1 MAAHKWRENPPDW
14 RRDVKG
20 GFTGKTAT
28 VSAVTRSSYDSNAS
42 ADGGSDGRVRRV
54 RYSFKR
60 ELFQL
65 WNTITTHC
73 YRHLVQ
79 KDRSIWERL
88 MWLLIL
94 IVETFALI
102 AILISAW
109 NSFTS
114 NPLITTLHDTLYPI
128 KYVPFPAISLC
139 NNNRI
144 SRSAATHYAEEL
156 ARKDPEK
163 RNVSY
168 FLDQVV
174 LLGKLYDFDYENL
187 HQMTQFQEFLD
198 VNDISNASGM
208 YNAFDTLVKL
218 SPRCEDMLLRCF
230 WKSIEL
236 PCMTKNDMIEVRR
249 TQYGF
254 CCTFNF
260 IGHTED
266 NEIHPSSYYLDVTGP
281 EMGLVLL
288 VNGSVNDYF
297 YNLFNNIGFSLQIF
311 NPTEVPDITS
321 GGVNEQFIHLGT
333 ESFIRVD
340 AITINSEPDVRG
352 YSKEKRQCVFRNELL
367 RYGGRY
373 GRSNCVA
380 ACRIRSVVAL
390 CECVPFYMPTA
401 GAVSDRSITICN
413 LQHIVCLN
421 KYKIKWSTV
430 ITNIVQIPGLEK
442 EMEESLYC
450 PECLP
455 SCSDSK
461 YQISA
466 TELPLIRTRRKGFS
480 VTHGIEDVSE
490 VSVVRIFFGQPE
502 TWMYKQDVAYYW
514 FEIFSNFGGMCGI
527 MAGLSLISITENV
540 YFILRQFVLI
550 FLSRSKWLQRRQH
563 QRRRNRLALEML
575 D

>member
-1 MAAHKWRENPPDW
+1 MIAARFENP
-14 RRDVKG
+14 RNSLH
-20 GFTGKTAT
+20 A
-28 VSAVTRSSYDSNAS
+28 SAGNEARSSATSSVGTKSTKSSNAS
-42 ADGGSDGRVRRV
+42 SSAIR
-54 RYSFKR
+54 RYSFRR

-65 WNTITTHC
+65 WDTITTHC
-73 YRHLVQ
+73 YRQLVQ

-88 MWLLIL
+88 MWLGI
-94 IVETFALI
+94 IIIETIALVT
-102 AILISAW
+102 ILISAW
-109 NSFTS
+109 NSFTE

-128 KYVPFPAISLC
+128 RHVPFPAISLC

-144 SRSAATHYAEEL
+144 SRKAAIRYAEEL
-156 ARKDPEK
+156 AQKDPEK

-168 FLDQVV
+168 FLEQVR
-174 LLGKLYDFDYENL
+174 LLGKLYDYDYENL

-198 VNDISNASGM
+198 QHDTKNGSSG
-208 YNAFDTLVKL
+208 YNAFETLKRL
-218 SPRCEDMLLRCF
+218 SPRCEDMLMRCF

-236 PCMTKNDMIEVRR
+236 PCMQKNDMIEMRR

-260 IGHTED
+260 VGHSED
-266 NEIHPSSYYLDVTGP
+266 NEIHPPSYYLDVTGP

-288 VNGSVNDYF
+288 VNGTTSDYF
-297 YNLFNNIGFSLQIF
+297 YNLFNTIGFNLQIF
-311 NPTEVPDITS
+311 NPAEVPDVTS
-321 GGVNEQFIHLGT
+321 GGVSEQFIHLGT

-340 AITINSEPDVRG
+340 AITINSEPDVRR

-367 RYGGRY
+367 RYGGHY

-380 ACRIRSVVAL
+380 ACRIRSVLAL
-390 CECVPFYMPTA
+390 CECIPFFMTA
-401 GAVSDRSITICN
+401 AGLVSDKSITVCN

-430 ITNIVQIPGLEK
+430 ITDIVEIPGLEK

-455 SCSDSK
+455 PCSDTK
-461 YQISA
+461 YQVTAS
-466 TELPLIRTRRKGFS
+466 ELPLIKTHRTGFS

-502 TWMYKQDVAYYW
+502 TWLYKQDVASYW

-527 MAGLSLISITENV
+527 MAGLSLISVSENV
-540 YFILRQFVLI
+540 YFILRQFALV
-550 FLSRSKWLQRRQH
+550 FLVRSSRLRERRRQRRAARQI
-563 QRRRNRLALEML
+563 LE
-575 D
+575 